1 MDCPFC
7 NMMGG
12 KHETRCPSLQS
23 NPLLEQFLA
32 AQKAEPEKVDTDTLI
47 EQYIGL
53 MTAYAMTL
61 DALEFA
67 GKSLGRDRLK
77 KLAILIE
84 NSVDGKID
92 DILASCE
99 EEENDEEV

>member
-1 MDCPFC
+1 MECPFC
-7 NMMGG
+7 HKTDG
-12 KHETRCPSLQS
+12 KCDKTCISRQS

-32 AQKAEPEKVDTDTLI
+32 AKAKSDTVDADTLI

-77 KLAILIE
+77 KLALLIE
-84 NSVDGKID
+84 NSVDAKID
-92 DILASCE
+92 EILAACE
-99 EEENDEEV
+99 EEEDE